1 MNLLPAIESYAS
13 MRRALGAD
21 FTTATKILR
30 SFGRNLGDLPLEAVS
45 DKQCEA
51 FCLGCQRRR
60 FLREKHATLNAF
72 FRYLVGRGALAVSP
86 LPDPPRRSPS
96 SFQPYIY
103 SHEEL
108 KRLLDAT
115 AIVGATRRWR
125 MQPQTLRTLLL
136 LLYGAGLRVGEALS
150 LRFCDVNLAERVLS
164 VWDSKFF
171 KSRLIPIGEWLSG
184 ALAEYLSMREELP
197 VLEGERSWVFVFRT
211 GKALSY
217 CAVRAAFAQLRE
229 RAGVQRPKGDYG
241 QPPPRIHDLRA
252 TFAVH
257 RLIAWYREGAN
268 VQARLPLLATYLGH
282 ASVAGTMC
290 YLSMIPSLLSE
301 AALRFER
308 YALQPKENDD
318 D

>member
-1 MNLLPAIESYAS
+1 MNLLSAIESYAS
-13 MRRALGAD
+13 IRRALGAD

-45 DKQCEA
+45 DKQCET
-51 FCLGCQRRR
+51 FCWGRQRRR
-60 FLREKHATLNAF
+60 FAREKHSTLNGF

-115 AIVGATRRWR
+115 AIVGTTRRWR
-125 MQPQTLRTLLL
+125 MQPQTLRMLLL

-150 LRFCDVNLAERVLS
+150 LRFCDVNLVERVLS

-171 KSRLIPIGEWLSG
+171 KSRLIPIGEWLSA
-184 ALAEYLSMREELP
+184 ALAEYLSLREDLP
-197 VLEGERSWVFVFRT
+197 VLAGERSRVFVFQT

-217 CAVRAAFAQLRE
+217 TAVRAAFAQMRE
-229 RAGVQRPKGDYG
+229 RAGVQRPKGDHR
-241 QPPPRIHDLRA
+241 QPRIHDLRA

-257 RLIAWYREGAN
+257 RLVAWYREGAN

-282 ASVAGTMC
+282 TSVAGTMC

-308 YALQPKENDD
+308 YALQPKENDND
-318 D
+318 